1 MERFTIRAAAERC
14 GVSYDS
20 LRKRVD
26 RGSVQVVKEDGLRMI
41 PREELERAGL
51 WPEEGSDRVEAEI
64 ARLCSENEQ
73 LGTELRQR
81 REALTAEGRGAP
93 GEGDVAEPEA
103 LLAPGSAPALA
114 GAPGADAAEV
124 DLEVEGTPATGASPS
139 ESAAADRAR
148 VAATLPVLRT
158 GRRRQLLVGLLLALV
173 VYRVLA
179 RSRR

>member
-26 RGSVQVVKEDGLRMI
+26 RGSLQVVKEDGLRMI

-51 WPEEGSDRVEAEI
+51 WPEEGADRVEAEI
-64 ARLCSENEQ
+64 ARLRSENEQ
-73 LGTELRQR
+73 LDTELRLR
-81 REALTAEGRGAP
+81 REALAAEGGAVPGAEAADAP
-93 GEGDVAEPEA
+93 GVPT
-103 LLAPGSAPALA
+103 
-114 GAPGADAAEV
+114 AEV
-124 DLEVEGTPATGASPS
+124 DLDVGGAPGPGASPS
-139 ESAAADRAR
+139 EPAAAIADTHPATSAEGAADRAR
-148 VAATLPVLRT
+148 VAATLAVLRA
-158 GRRRQLLVGLLLALV
+158 GRRRQLLVGLLLALI